1 MNIAVFA
8 SGRGSNLLAIIDAIK
23 KGKLKAIVALVVS
36 NNSDSG
42 ALRIAKEN
50 GIEAIHISRKKF
62 SSDEEYVNSLMQ
74 ELRKRNID
82 FIVLAGYM
90 KKIPAEI
97 VREYR
102 NKILNIH
109 PALLPA
115 FGGQG
120 MYGMNVHRAVIDYG
134 VKITGVTIH
143 IVDEEYDHGPIV
155 FQKAIEVK
163 DDDTPET
170 LAERVLK
177 VEHEVYPQIINLFAE
192 GKVTVIGRKVII
204 KDENQDGVN

>member
-23 KGKLKAIVALVVS
+23 KGKLKARVALVVS

-50 GIEAIHISRKKF
+50 GIEATHISRKKF